1 VQNERQQ
8 IANVIPVVLGFSSNP
23 SSTANHYITYAVA
36 VISITNRDTTFCYKF
51 LSVYCPVSCTEQ
63 TDCQYVTEI
72 LLKVVVKYRYPTE
85 TKMCFFRKSLSY
97 KYVNIRETKWN
108 YFLYLFRTRVMV
120 LNTNFSNISVI
131 SWRTVLLEEETG
143 VHEKTTNLPQVTYNL
158 YHIMLNWVHLA
169 MRGIRTHNFSGKIV
183 TDGTG
188 SCKSNYHAFST
199 TMTPA

>member
-1 VQNERQQ
+1 MRSERQQ

-36 VISITNRDTTFCYKF
+36 VISIPNRDTTFCYKF

-120 LNTNFSNISVI
+120 LNTNFNNISVI
-131 SWRTVLLEEETG
+131 SIVLLVEETG
-143 VHEKTTNLPQVTYNL
+143 VHGKNHQLATS
-158 YHIMLNWVHLA
+158 HLQPLSHYVELSTP
-169 MRGIRTHNFSGKIV
+169 RHGR
-183 TDGTG
+183 D
-188 SCKSNYHAFST
+188 SNSQL
-199 TMTPA
+199 